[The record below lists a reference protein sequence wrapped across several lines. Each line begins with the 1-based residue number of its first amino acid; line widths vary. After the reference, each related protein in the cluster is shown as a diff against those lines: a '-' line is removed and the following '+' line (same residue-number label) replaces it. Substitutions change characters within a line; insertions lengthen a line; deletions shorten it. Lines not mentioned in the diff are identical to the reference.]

1 MKFSNRLQWA
11 VWIIAGGILLCYWG
25 LFNGYPFVYPDTG
38 TYVFS
43 GFTSQVPIDR
53 PLSYGLFIRHVSMME
68 SLFWVIYAQGILTSL
83 IIYLLFRH
91 FLGTVNPAL
100 FIGTL
105 AGITAC
111 TNGSLY
117 VSYIMPDLFT
127 PIFFAC
133 LALLLLAEMPG
144 PRVVLVVLLGWLSM
158 IMHNAHLLEGLL
170 LVVLLLLASISV
182 KFRAIVPI
190 RRTFTVGL
198 LVLAGWV
205 GVRAIH
211 WMYSGK
217 FESQQASHVF
227 AMARLNEMGLL
238 KPYLDRACVEGKNY
252 PICAFRDS
260 LPDDFL
266 WSGNSP
272 AHKDGGWMSHRDE
285 YREIIAGIMTT
296 PKLVKDYL
304 IHTLNG
310 AFNQFFYFRA
320 EDTGK
325 WLVNTPPYGAVLLH
339 FPKELG
345 LYKIS
350 HQNHRDYFLDFSGMN
365 TRQQYLF
372 FGLLVLFALVV
383 SNEWWKSR
391 VPAGP
396 RWFLIFC
403 MAALV
408 FNALVCSAFASI
420 TSRYQ
425 GRLLWLALLAGF
437 MTLYAVRGALLD
449 AFKTRWAQR

>member
-1 MKFSNRLQWA
+1 MKFSNQLKWA
-11 VWIIAGGILLCYWG
+11 VWIVAGGILLCFWG

-43 GFTSQVPIDR
+43 GFTSQVPVDR
-53 PLSYGLFIRHVSMME
+53 PIAYGLFIRHVSMME

-83 IIYLLFRH
+83 TIYLLFRH

-117 VSYIMPDLFT
+117 VSYIMPDLFS

-133 LALLLLAEMPG
+133 IGLLLLAKLSKMRSLLIG
-144 PRVVLVVLLGWLSM
+144 CLGWLAM
-158 IMHNAHLLEGLL
+158 IMHNAHLLEGLV
-170 LVVLLLLASISV
+170 LVVLLALASFSS
-182 KFRAIVPI
+182 KFRQIIPL
-190 RRTFTVGL
+190 RRTFTIGV
-198 LVLAGWV
+198 LVAAGWL
-205 GVRAIH
+205 GIRALH

-227 AMARLNEMGLL
+227 AMARLHEMGLL
-238 KPYLDRACVEGKNY
+238 KPYLDQACVEGKNY

-272 AHKDGGWMSHRDE
+272 AHKDGGWMAHRDE
-285 YREIIAGIMTT
+285 YRAVIAGIMTT

-304 IHTLNG
+304 IQALNG

-339 FPKELG
+339 FPKELI
-345 LYKIS
+345 LYKS
-350 HQNHRDYFLDFSGMN
+350 CHQNHRDYFLDFSGMN

-372 FGLLVLFALVV
+372 LGLLVLFALVV
-383 SNEWWKSR
+383 SSDWWKTR
-391 VPAGP
+391 TPAGP
-396 RWFLIFC
+396 RQFLIFSVVV
-403 MAALV
+403 LV
-408 FNALVCSAFASI
+408 FNAFVCSAFVSV

-425 GRLLWLALLAGF
+425 GRLMWMALLAGF
-437 MTLYAVRGALLD
+437 MVLYTVRRHLLD
-449 AFKTRWAQR
+449 SLRPR